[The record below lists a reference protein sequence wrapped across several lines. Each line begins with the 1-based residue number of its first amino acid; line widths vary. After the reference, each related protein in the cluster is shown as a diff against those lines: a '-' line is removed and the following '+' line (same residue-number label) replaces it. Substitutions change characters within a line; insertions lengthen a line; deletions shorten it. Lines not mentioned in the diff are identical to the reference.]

1 MHDTYKQVCMCEQSD
16 SPMIMTILHIKCSF
30 QRLSYAIL
38 KSCINFGC
46 ELRTS
51 ERIVQGNYKSTKF
64 LDSEA
69 NTNSHSKV
77 TGINTSSRKYLQS
90 CILLSTPMPGC
101 ALENMHNS
109 CLDN

>member
-1 MHDTYKQVCMCEQSD
+1 
-16 SPMIMTILHIKCSF
+16 MIMTILLIKCSF
-30 QRLSYAIL
+30 QKLSYAIL

-77 TGINTSSRKYLQS
+77 KGNNPSSPKHLQS
-90 CILLSTPMPGC
+90 CILLSTPMLGC
-101 ALENMHNS
+101 ASENMHNS